1 MSKENKKEKNAENG
15 EKDLKKYS
23 YLLIVL
29 CWIVYACSYIGKLGY
44 NANIIQI
51 ENAFNI
57 SHAESGTVSSFF
69 FFAYGAGQIINGLFC
84 KRYNLK
90 YVVFGGLI
98 LSGISNIL
106 IGVVTNFEIVK
117 YLWVINGGA
126 LSVLWVSLIRFLSET
141 LDKKYMSKA
150 VVVMGTTVATGTF
163 LVYGLSA
170 LFVALKVFKL
180 IFFMAGILLPVIAIT
195 WFISS
200 PLLAKKLRS
209 GQLSNEIESKDFK
222 KGEDNVEIKRKGS
235 MKNLWGIFII
245 FGIYAIMTNLIK
257 DGLTTWVPIV
267 LKDIYGLPDYISILL
282 TLLLPLCAIFGA
294 TVVVTLNKKIKNFVS
309 ICTIL
314 FTVSCILIGI
324 VITML
329 HFNIFIVAVIS
340 FAIIACSMQGTNNLI
355 TSVMPLYWKDKIN
368 SGMVAGIFN
377 GCCYIGS
384 MISSYGLGLI
394 ADLYGWNFVF
404 WLLFFVCFVAVV
416 IGISEFIIRVIK
428 GKQRGK

>member
-1 MSKENKKEKNAENG
+1 MKINEEIKEK
-15 EKDLKKYS
+15 DIKKYS
-23 YLLIVL
+23 YLLIAL

-44 NANIIQI
+44 NANIIQM
-51 ENAFNI
+51 EKAFNV
-57 SHAESGTVSSFF
+57 SHAESGAVSSFF

-106 IGVVTNFEIVK
+106 IGIVTNFQIVK

-180 IFFMAGILLPVIAIT
+180 IFFIAGILLPFIAIT

-200 PLLAKKLRS
+200 PILAKKITS
-209 GQLSNEIESKDFK
+209 GQLSDQIESKDLQ
-222 KGEDNVEIKRKGS
+222 KGEDNVETKRKGC
-235 MKNLWGIFII
+235 MKGLLGIFII
-245 FGIYAIMTNLIK
+245 FGIFAIMTNLIK
-257 DGLTTWVPIV
+257 DGLTTWVPTV
-267 LKDIYGLPDYISILL
+267 LKDFYGLPDYISVLL
-282 TLLLPLCAIFGA
+282 TLLLPLCAIFGV
-294 TVVVTLNKKIKNFVS
+294 TVVVNLNKKIDNFVS
-309 ICTIL
+309 ICTFL
-314 FTVSCILIGI
+314 FTVSCVLIGV
-324 VITML
+324 VIMML
-329 HFNIFIVAVIS
+329 HFNLFVVALLS
-340 FAIIACSMQGTNNLI
+340 FAIISCLMQGANNLI

-384 MISSYGLGLI
+384 MASSYGLGLV
-394 ADLYGWNFVF
+394 ADLYGWNSVF
-404 WLLFFVCFVAVV
+404 WLLFFVCAVAVV
-416 IGISEFIIRVIK
+416 IGVGEFVIRVLK
-428 GKQRGK
+428 GKQGK

>member
-1 MSKENKKEKNAENG
+1 MKINEEIKEK
-15 EKDLKKYS
+15 DIKKYS
-23 YLLIVL
+23 YLLIAL

-44 NANIIQI
+44 NANIIQM
-51 ENAFNI
+51 EKAFNV
-57 SHAESGTVSSFF
+57 SHAESGAVSSFF

-106 IGVVTNFEIVK
+106 IGIVTNFQIVK

-180 IFFMAGILLPVIAIT
+180 IFFIAGILLPFIAIT

-200 PLLAKKLRS
+200 PILAKKITS
-209 GQLSNEIESKDFK
+209 GQLSDQIESKDLQ
-222 KGEDNVEIKRKGS
+222 KGEDNVETKRKGC
-235 MKNLWGIFII
+235 MKGLLGIFII
-245 FGIYAIMTNLIK
+245 FGIFAIMTNLIK
-257 DGLTTWVPIV
+257 DGLTTWVPTV
-267 LKDIYGLPDYISILL
+267 LKDVYGLPDYISVLL
-282 TLLLPLCAIFGA
+282 TLLLPLCAIFGV
-294 TVVVTLNKKIKNFVS
+294 TVVVNLNKKIDNFVS
-309 ICTIL
+309 ICTFL
-314 FTVSCILIGI
+314 FTVSCVLIGV
-324 VITML
+324 VIMML
-329 HFNIFIVAVIS
+329 HFNLFVVALLS
-340 FAIIACSMQGTNNLI
+340 FAIISCLMQGANNLI

-384 MISSYGLGLI
+384 MASSYGLGLV
-394 ADLYGWNFVF
+394 ADLYGWNSVF
-404 WLLFFVCFVAVV
+404 WLLFFVCAVAVV
-416 IGISEFIIRVIK
+416 IGVGEFVIRVLK
-428 GKQRGK
+428 GKQGK

>member
-1 MSKENKKEKNAENG
+1 MKINEEIE
-15 EKDLKKYS
+15 EKDIKKYS
-23 YLLIVL
+23 YLLIAL

-126 LSVLWVSLIRFLSET
+126 LSVLWASLIRFLSET

-180 IFFMAGILLPVIAIT
+180 IFFIAGILLPIIAIT

-200 PLLAKKLRS
+200 PLLAKKIIS
-209 GQLSNEIESKDFK
+209 GQTANGIDSKDLNK
-222 KGEDNVEIKRKGS
+222 EEAATETKRKEG
-235 MKNLWGIFII
+235 MKDLVGVFVIFAI
-245 FGIYAIMTNLIK
+245 FAIMTNLIK

-267 LKDIYGLPDYISILL
+267 LKDVYGLPDYISILL
-282 TLLLPLCAIFGA
+282 TLLLPLCAIFGVS
-294 TVVVTLNKKIKNFVS
+294 VVVTLNKKIKNFVS

-428 GKQRGK
+428 GKQKGK

>member
-1 MSKENKKEKNAENG
+1 MTLNENVKNAIKEK
-15 EKDLKKYS
+15 DIKKYS
-23 YLLIVL
+23 YLLIAL

-163 LVYGLSA
+163 LVYGLSS

-180 IFFMAGILLPVIAIT
+180 IFFIAGILLPIIAIT

-200 PLLAKKLRS
+200 PILAKKIIS
-209 GQLSNEIESKDFK
+209 GQTANGIDSKDLNK
-222 KGEDNVEIKRKGS
+222 EETATETKRKEG
-235 MKNLWGIFII
+235 MKDLLGVFVIFAI
-245 FGIYAIMTNLIK
+245 FAIMTNLIK

-267 LKDIYGLPDYISILL
+267 LKDVYGLPDYISILL
-282 TLLLPLCAIFGA
+282 TLLLPLCAIFGVS
-294 TVVVTLNKKIKNFVS
+294 VVVTLNKKIKNFVS

-404 WLLFFVCFVAVV
+404 WFLFFVCFVAVV

-428 GKQRGK
+428 GKQRGE